1 MRAEEGMRTML
12 VAAAAAA
19 TAGSDE
25 EDGIGIAKSGSF
37 RSSGLVKGS
46 CVHAHAS
53 GQTAATTAGCCY

>member
-1 MRAEEGMRTML
+1 MRTML
-12 VAAAAAA
+12 VAATAA

-53 GQTAATTAGCCY
+53 GQTAATRKDCWLAATN